1 MSRLVPNVGGQPET
15 GDSNNHCGPVDRAI
29 ERYTPVMSPDH
40 WAAIGGFVKDAVRS
54 FKPRTVSV
62 ARAYLAA
69 ATAFVHWSWQT
80 AGLDIDAGVFTH
92 HNVGRFVNQVMK
104 SKSDWY
110 QYHTAQRLN
119 RLVTHLT
126 GKKTSQLNGPNSRA
140 AHPYSRAELLEFRSS
155 AVRRSNA
162 VRRGNAQVL
171 LGLGAGAGLSAAEI
185 ALATVSDIRAVGN
198 YLEVNVRGKHPR
210 LVPVRLEWQE
220 TLHLGLSGRT
230 GGDWAFAGYRI
241 PQYPARVIHQ
251 FHLDD
256 RTESTPQ
263 ATRLRATW
271 LVQLLQ
277 TGVPITIVMKLAGLA
292 EAVSLSPYI
301 KALPPTSID
310 EHRETITGRAVRS

>member
-1 MSRLVPNVGGQPET
+1 MSGRAANVGGQLDT
-15 GDSNNHCGPVDRAI
+15 GDSNNHYGLVDRAI

-40 WAAIGGFVKDAVRS
+40 WNDIGGFVKEAIRS
-54 FKPRTVSV
+54 FNPKTVSV

-69 ATAFVHWSWQT
+69 AAPFVHWSWQT

-92 HNVGRFVNQVMK
+92 HNVARFVSQVMS

-140 AHPYSRAELLEFRSS
+140 AHPYSREELLEFRSS

-162 VRRGNAQVL
+162 ARRGNARVL

-185 ALATVSDIRAVGN
+185 ALAKVSDVRAEGSD
-198 YLEVNVRGKHPR
+198 LQVNVRGRHPR

-220 TLHLGLSGRT
+220 TLRLGLRDRIED
-230 GGDWAFAGYRI
+230 DWAFAGYRI
-241 PQYPARVIHQ
+241 PQYSARVIHQ

-263 ATRLRATW
+263 PTRLRATW
-271 LVQLLQ
+271 IVQLLQ
-277 TGVPITIVMKLAGLA
+277 TGAPVNIVLTLAGLA
-292 EAVSLSPYI
+292 EAVSLNRYVR
-301 KALPPTSID
+301 ALPPTSPD
-310 EHRETITGRAVRS
+310 EYRDTITGRAVHP

>member
-1 MSRLVPNVGGQPET
+1 MSRLAPNVSGQLDT
-15 GDSNNHCGPVDRAI
+15 GDSNNHYGLVDRAI
-29 ERYTPVMSPDH
+29 ERYTPVMSPNH
-40 WAAIGGFVKDAVRS
+40 WAAIGGFVKEAVRS
-54 FKPRTVSV
+54 FNPKTVSV

-69 ATAFVHWSWQT
+69 ASTFVHWTWQT

-92 HNVGRFVNQVMK
+92 HNVARFVNQVMR

-126 GKKTSQLNGPNSRA
+126 GRKTSQLDGPDSRA
-140 AHPYSRAELLEFRSS
+140 AHPYSQEELLEFRSS

-162 VRRGNAQVL
+162 ARRGNARVL

-185 ALATVSDIRAVGN
+185 ALAKVGDVRAEARD
-198 YLEVNVRGKHPR
+198 LQVNVRGRHPR

-220 TLHLGLSGRT
+220 TLRLGLNDRT
-230 GGDWAFAGYRI
+230 EDDWAFAGYRI

-263 ATRLRATW
+263 PTRLRATW

-277 TGVPITIVMKLAGLA
+277 TGAPINVVLNLAGLA

-310 EHRETITGRAVRS
+310 EYRDAITGRTVHS